1 MAALQLSPKA
11 RSDLVSVG
19 EYTRLN
25 WGEAQTIRYLDKIQ
39 DCMDRLAENPML
51 GRACD
56 EILPGR
62 RRMEEGRHV
71 IFYRIEKKKIVISRI
86 LHRSMVPQGKVQ

>member
-1 MAALQLSPKA
+1 MAAAQLSAKA
-11 RSDLVSVG
+11 RSDLVSLG
-19 EYTRLN
+19 EYTRRN

-71 IFYRIEKKKIVISRI
+71 IAKTSRGK
-86 LHRSMVPQGKVQ
+86 HRSRVP